1 MAWIDGRVD
10 DGSTG
15 VSLRVRVVVDVLA
28 AEDRVARL
36 HALWR
41 TLLRRHPPGD
51 RGDGCCSALFLRSIT
66 F

>member
-1 MAWIDGRVD
+1 MACVDGRVD

-36 HALWR
+36 HV
-41 TLLRRHPPGD
+41 LRGRFCG
-51 RGDGCCSALFLRSIT
+51 AILRVT
-66 F
+66 VEKVAAQLYFCAA